1 MNLKKHIWKII
12 PNYENYKINQ
22 KGKVI
27 NITRNTTV
35 KPYISKKGY
44 LNIKLSKNNK
54 VRTFGVHQL
63 VAIAFLNH
71 TPSGMLLVV
80 NHIDFNKL
88 NNNVNNLEIVS
99 NRVNTSKNHLKSTSK
114 YTGVYYNKINKS
126 WIADISINGKSNYLG
141 SFKTEEEANQKYLQ
155 YLNEHL

>member
-1 MNLKKHIWKII
+1 
-12 PNYENYKINQ
+12 
-22 KGKVI
+22 
-27 NITRNTTV
+27 
-35 KPYISKKGY
+35 
-44 LNIKLSKNNK
+44 
-54 VRTFGVHQL
+54 
-63 VAIAFLNH
+63 
-71 TPSGMLLVV
+71 MLLVV